1 MVTAVDKRSEL
12 VILQVD
18 GVKSMP
24 LICNVRFTVHTRKIQ
39 CLQHTIRD
47 IARELQLSRE
57 SARDGMLVNGK
68 ISALSS
74 PVGSIHLPL
83 CESLWLERML
93 FPIERN
99 AVKRKTLPSGK
110 FRQAWYR
117 KNLNYEQMVR
127 SLCIRFAEFP

>member
-1 MVTAVDKRSEL
+1 
-12 VILQVD
+12 
-18 GVKSMP
+18 
-24 LICNVRFTVHTRKIQ
+24 
-39 CLQHTIRD
+39 
-47 IARELQLSRE
+47 
-57 SARDGMLVNGK
+57 MLVNGK

-83 CESLWLERML
+83 CGSLWLERML